1 MSVQV
6 IVVFLKH
13 KGIISIFSV
22 VVVQCVNLLP
32 EFVRLLYLSHC
43 VMLFLR
49 DCSYEGD

>member
-13 KGIISIFSV
+13 KGIISIFS

-49 DCSYEGD
+49 DCSYEED